1 MDSLTH
7 IALGAVI
14 GEALAGRRL
23 GKKAMLLGA
32 VAQSLPD
39 IDFVA
44 SSWLDT
50 SRDVLAHRGF
60 THSFLFVAL
69 MGTALALLARRLE
82 QRGKAHED
90 SAGGLGK
97 GEAERGSGGDAAD
110 IDGRRSGGGLSL
122 RGWLFFFCL
131 QLFVHIFL
139 DAFNAYGTG
148 WFEPFSHYRVSFNVL
163 FVADPFYSVWLGI
176 SFLALLILKR
186 DSRARKFWMRFG
198 LLASSFY
205 LYYCVMNK
213 YKVDKVVK
221 KELARQH
228 IAYTRYLTSP
238 TPFNNWLWYIVAE
251 DKNGYDV
258 GYYSLFDKHPVIGFH
273 FFPRNDSLLA
283 PISGRE
289 DLRNLLRFSEGY
301 YTVERWKDVL
311 VFSDLRFGQ
320 MKGWE
325 YPDAHFV
332 FHYFLERPGDNQ
344 VILQRGRFAGWDK
357 QAVRAFIRR
366 VGGN

>member
-7 IALGAVI
+7 IVLGAII
-14 GEALAGRRL
+14 GEAMAGRKL

-50 SRDVLAHRGF
+50 SRDVLAHRGI
-60 THSFLFVAL
+60 THSFLFVLLA
-69 MGTALALLARRLE
+69 GIALALLAERLGRR
-82 QRGKAHED
+82 RTRKG
-90 SAGGLGK
+90 AGAG
-97 GEAERGSGGDAAD
+97 AELGSGEHAAD
-110 IDGRRSGGGLSL
+110 VGRGVGSGGLSL

-198 LLASSFY
+198 LLVSSFY

-213 YKVDKVVK
+213 YKVDKLVK
-221 KELARQH
+221 KELARQQ

-258 GYYSLFDKHPVIGFH
+258 GYYSLFDRHGSIAFH
-273 FFPRNDSLLA
+273 FFPRNDSLLT
-283 PISGRE
+283 PVRGRE
-289 DLRNLLRFSEGY
+289 DVQNLLRFAEGY

-332 FHYFLERPGDNQ
+332 FHYFLERPGDNM

-357 QAVRAFIRR
+357 HAVEAFIRR
-366 VGGN
+366 IGGN